1 MQMQVPPAP
10 MASYPSFPPVFEPQ
24 GPQQQPGQLGAPAP
38 QQQQQQ
44 QQQHYYHQSA
54 GQLGADQLGAGQL
67 VQPDDLLYLSLDAFP
82 NITASEAGPSPVL
95 GHFNLTRNPDADLGA
110 LDSPYWPAGVDIASN
125 PSFPPPSSVAQE
137 KVLRH
142 LTNPSPCLSVSRQ
155 QDNQA
160 ICAAPHYTASPHL
173 PFTLHSLLSSRP
185 VLSFALTHS
194 QSPSRR
200 ARIWQSAAPRAYIL
214 LTVCAT
220 RNDKFRRCSSGR
232 SAPCRAPTPRRTNS
246 PTPPTTQMVSSE

>member
-10 MASYPSFPPVFEPQ
+10 MASYPSFTPVLEPQ
-24 GPQQQPGQLGAPAP
+24 RPQQPGPLGAPAP

-44 QQQHYYHQSA
+44 QQEQQDYYHQSA
-54 GQLGADQLGAGQL
+54 GQLGAGLL
-67 VQPDDLLYLSLDAFP
+67 VQPDVLYLSAVGGFP
-82 NITASEAGPSPVL
+82 NITASDAGPSPVL
-95 GHFNLTRNPDADLGA
+95 DHFNFSRDPDADLGA
-110 LDSPYWPAGVDIASN
+110 LDSPYWPVHVASN
-125 PSFPPPSSVAQE
+125 PAFPPPSSVSQE
-137 KVLRH
+137 KVLCH
-142 LTNPSPCLSVSRQ
+142 LTHQPFTLSCQQPTRQPSPSARRRITL
-155 QDNQA
+155 
-160 ICAAPHYTASPHL
+160 PLPHL
-173 PFTLHSLLSSRP
+173 PFALHSLLSSRP

-232 SAPCRAPTPRRTNS
+232 SAPCRATTPRRTNS